1 MMKTNKQTKKTEISV
16 EKKYYRKESNG
27 KILIKNYNI

>member
-1 MMKTNKQTKKTEISV
+1 MKTNKKTEISV

-27 KILIKNYNI
+27 KILIKNYNIWS